1 MKERCKDLVGKV
13 AVLTRGILLRPHF
26 RFPKRPR
33 RGWVTGAKVLVA
45 HTWRGR
51 FDLVLLTPGG
61 QRKLIGGYED
71 SVSQVHRSRFEL
83 LPPAQQP
90 KAPPPRR
97 FARINPRRLGPGT
110 VQA

>member
-13 AVLTRGILLRPHF
+13 AVLTRSFDLRPHF

-33 RGWVTGAKVLVA
+33 RGWVVGAKVLVA

-51 FDLVLLTPGG
+51 FDLVLLTPSG

-71 SVSQVHRSRFEL
+71 RLAQVHRGRFEL
-83 LPPAQQP
+83 LPLDRQP
-90 KAPPPRR
+90 KVPPPMR
-97 FARINPRRLGPGT
+97 FRP
-110 VQA
+110 